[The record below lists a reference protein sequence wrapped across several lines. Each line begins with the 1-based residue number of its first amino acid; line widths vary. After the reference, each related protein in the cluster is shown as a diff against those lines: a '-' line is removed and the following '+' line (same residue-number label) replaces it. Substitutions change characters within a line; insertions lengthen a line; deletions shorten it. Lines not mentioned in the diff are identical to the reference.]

1 MNGWLAVVVGLV
13 GALFGTAGAAPI
25 ILAIARRKT
34 ITASAEVA
42 LSEEAR
48 QWVADFQED
57 ARAAR
62 AEAAAARAD
71 AAAVHRELR
80 SIRVEAEQVSRYL
93 LKVMGWIDQP
103 GMNIGR
109 LRALVAGSSPI
120 PIVNGTPGKPG
131 AGEEG
136 R

>member
-25 ILAIARRKT
+25 ILAVARRKT
-34 ITASAEVA
+34 ISASAEVA

-48 QWVADFQED
+48 AWVTEFQED

-62 AEAAAARAD
+62 SEASKAKD
-71 AAAVHRELR
+71 EAAAVHRELR
-80 SIRVEAEQVSRYL
+80 VIRVEAEQVSRYL

-103 GMNIGR
+103 GMNINR
-109 LRALVAGSSPI
+109 LRALVAGSPA
-120 PIVNGTPGKPG
+120 PVVNGRPN
-131 AGEEG
+131 EG